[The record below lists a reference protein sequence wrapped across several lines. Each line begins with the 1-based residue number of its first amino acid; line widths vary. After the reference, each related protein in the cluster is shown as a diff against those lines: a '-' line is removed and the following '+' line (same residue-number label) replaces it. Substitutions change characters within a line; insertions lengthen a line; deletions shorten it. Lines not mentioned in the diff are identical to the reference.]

1 MNNKNNNK
9 SRDEAV
15 VKCFEKKFNKF
26 FVGFNSKGGKRN
38 GKCKK

>member
-1 MNNKNNNK
+1 MDNKNNNK

-26 FVGFNSKGGKRN
+26 FVGFNTGRKGN